1 MKNMENVFT
10 KENTEGFTENELKHL
25 NITFDGIWKFKP
37 EESKTDDAKK
47 NLSDEILSRADRILM
62 MWRN

>member
-1 MKNMENVFT
+1 MENVFT
-10 KENTEGFTENELKHL
+10 KENTEGFNAEELEHL
-25 NITFDGIWKFKP
+25 NLVFDAVWTLTDDDF
-37 EESKTDDAKK
+37 KTDDAKK